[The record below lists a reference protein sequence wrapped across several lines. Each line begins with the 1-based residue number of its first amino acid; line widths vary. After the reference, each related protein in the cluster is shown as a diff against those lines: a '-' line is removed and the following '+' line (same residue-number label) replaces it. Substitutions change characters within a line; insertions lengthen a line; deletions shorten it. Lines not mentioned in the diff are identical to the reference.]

1 VFYVCPGCGAY
12 TPEKR
17 VDPAGPYAVCP
28 ECGYA
33 QPFLRLPL
41 FVITG
46 ASGAGKT
53 AACLGVVGR
62 LRGCVALETDI
73 LWGPEWDTPAD
84 GYRRYRATWLRLAL
98 NIGQSGRPVAL
109 FGTALPAQFEPLMER
124 RYFAAIHYLALV
136 CDAATLRARL
146 EARPAWRGS
155 GAPEFVARMVAFNDW
170 LRRHAA
176 TTDPPMALYDSS
188 GRSASETA
196 DAVAAWIESR
206 PGVGGRGRIDQ

>member
-17 VDPAGPYAVCP
+17 IDAAGPYAVCP

-62 LRGCVALETDI
+62 LRDCVALDTDI
-73 LWGPEWDTPAD
+73 LWGPEWDAPAD

-98 NIGQSGRPVAL
+98 NIGQNGRPVAL
-109 FGTALPAQFEPLMER
+109 FGTALPEQIEPLPER
-124 RYFAAIHYLALV
+124 RYFATVHYLALV

-146 EARPAWRGS
+146 EARPAWRGA
-155 GAPEFVARMVAFNDW
+155 GAPEFVARMVAFNEW
-170 LRRHAA
+170 LRRRAHA
-176 TTDPPMALYDSS
+176 TDPRMDLYDTS
-188 GRSASETA
+188 GRDLRATA
-196 DAVAAWIESR
+196 DAVAAWIGARLGES
-206 PGVGGRGRIDQ
+206 GAGRLSE